1 MDLVQRPV
9 LDLVQISKTPRPVFS
24 GTRPAIQQT
33 KYFNIMK
40 RNVLRK
46 LPSGET
52 INVQPFHISIKGME
66 KAILCRDNEDYGVMV
81 KYIAVCAHRKNVI
94 VIIYAVVSN
103 HGHVAVLAKSYQEA
117 CEYGEELKRNYA
129 QWFQTKYLEKQI
141 LRGVDVQAILLDSD
155 WYVRNA
161 LAYIPRNALDNGYP
175 IDKYKWSGFRA
186 MFSNK
191 NQPVNGIPVCKFTRR
206 EQDRIMHTRED
217 LKNVHWLVDSDGD
230 LIPES
235 FCDIEYLEQVFNN
248 DPAFWL
254 KTIGSLNPAEMEEK
268 LVNGPRRLLPDS
280 EFYKVAA
287 EVVQRW
293 YSQDLATLSLEKKLR
308 VLPFIWRTRK
318 TTVRQMARTFGL
330 SREEIQDA
338 VKAPG
343 SSISQQK

>member
-1 MDLVQRPV
+1 
-9 LDLVQISKTPRPVFS
+9 
-24 GTRPAIQQT
+24 
-33 KYFNIMK
+33 MK

-52 INVQPFHISIKGME
+52 VNVQPFHISIKGME

-191 NQPVNGIPVCKFTRR
+191 NQSVNGIPVCKFTRR

-217 LKNVHWLVDSDGD
+217 LKNVHWHVDSDGD